1 MSENGEA
8 VKQNPKGKKKRKPLR
23 RAQRWT
29 RETPNMALKLL
40 LLMLGVM
47 VMGLMFSALQAMD
60 IAWLRVMLTLTIAL
74 GMLLICWNEGLSKG
88 VRDAG
93 ASRLYEE
100 TLKKAAA
107 AGAKEDAAC
116 YHPMKPVLAALMV
129 FSVPL
134 ALAAYIALTT
144 QGYSYT
150 LQDLPL
156 WLTDNYGARADVMA
170 PLGAYTAGGP
180 AMTAADWI
188 RMLVR
193 LPVMIYI
200 NLFSDPLVMGRAV
213 DQLTPLFLLTYPA
226 AYTAGYLTAPKAQL
240 RSEKMNRRA
249 KKVAVRKAQK
259 KSLVDELVGDQ
270 HGVHYGK
277 QPDSAKHK
285 KKELV

>member
-100 TLKKAAA
+100 TLQKAA

-170 PLGAYTAGGP
+170 PLGAYTAGGA

-226 AYTAGYLTAPKAQL
+226 AYVTGYLTAPGAQL
-240 RSEKMNRRA
+240 KSEKMNRRA
-249 KKVAVRKAQK
+249 KKAAVRKAQK

-277 QPDSAKHK
+277 KPDSVKHK

>member
-107 AGAKEDAAC
+107 GAKEDAAC

-170 PLGAYTAGGP
+170 PLSAYTAGGP

-200 NLFSDPLVMGRAV
+200 NLFSDPLVMGRTI

-249 KKVAVRKAQK
+249 KKAAVRKAQK

>member
-1 MSENGEA
+1 MSGNGEA
-8 VKQNPKGKKKRKPLR
+8 VKQTPKGKKKRKPLR

-40 LLMLGVM
+40 LLMLGVT

-60 IAWLRVMLTLTIAL
+60 TAWLRVMLTLTIAL
-74 GMLLICWNEGLSKG
+74 GMLLICWNEGQSKG
-88 VRDAG
+88 VRDTG

-100 TLKKAAA
+100 TLQKAA

-129 FSVPL
+129 FAVPL

-156 WLTDNYGARADVMA
+156 WLTDNYGTRADVMA
-170 PLGAYTAGGP
+170 PLSAYAAGEA

-200 NLFSDPLVMGRAV
+200 NLFSDPLVMGRTI

-226 AYTAGYLTAPKAQL
+226 AYVTGYLTAPGAQL
-240 RSEKMNRRA
+240 KSEKMNRRA
-249 KKVAVRKAQK
+249 KKAAVRKAQK

-277 QPDSAKHK
+277 KPDSVKHK